1 MNWLICGEMAA
12 GSMISMPLG
21 SAPVSAATA
30 LILQDVPIYG
40 GRIEGELCTPTGAAL
55 LKHFVNRFGDMPT
68 MRVASI
74 GYGMGKKDF
83 PKANC
88 VRAMLG
94 QTAAQVDSVVEL
106 SCNVDD
112 MTAEAMGFALE
123 QFMEEGALDAF
134 TSPIGM
140 KKSRPGILIRVLC
153 RIEDKE
159 KMAELMFRHTSTLGI
174 REQAMNRYTL
184 ERKTETVDTP
194 YGRVRRKVSSGYG
207 VKRVKYEY
215 ADLSRIA
222 KERGMGL
229 EDLRR
234 ELDGKSSTD
243 NHNCCPSR
251 GENLG

>member
-1 MNWLICGEMAA
+1 
-12 GSMISMPLG
+12 
-21 SAPVSAATA
+21 
-30 LILQDVPIYG
+30 
-40 GRIEGELCTPTGAAL
+40 
-55 LKHFVNRFGDMPT
+55 
-68 MRVASI
+68 
-74 GYGMGKKDF
+74 
-83 PKANC
+83 
-88 VRAMLG
+88 
-94 QTAAQVDSVVEL
+94 
-106 SCNVDD
+106 
-112 MTAEAMGFALE
+112 
-123 QFMEEGALDAF
+123 
-134 TSPIGM
+134 
-140 KKSRPGILIRVLC
+140 
-153 RIEDKE
+153 
-159 KMAELMFRHTSTLGI
+159 
-174 REQAMNRYTL
+174 MNRYTL